1 MCTDD
6 ALKGY
11 AEVLKKNLSADKVLL
26 KIYPNAVHGFTVRGD
41 DMVESEKKQ
50 KEDAAKIGMDFAKK
64 FV

>member
-11 AEVLKKNLSADKVLL
+11 AEVLRKNMPADKVLL
-26 KIYPNAVHGFTVRGD
+26 KLYPNAVHGFTVRGD
-41 DMVESEKKQ
+41 DMDESEKNQ
-50 KEDAAKIGMDFAKK
+50 KEDAAKVGMDFAKK

>member
-6 ALKGY
+6 ALNGY
-11 AEVLKKNLSADKVLL
+11 ANIIKKNVGQDKVLV

-50 KEDAAKIGMDFAKK
+50 KEDAANVGIEFAKK